1 MADDSISAHK
11 PRRVMR
17 RGDPRLAR
25 HLAPPTPREREA
37 LAGDKPPAPAGRTY
51 GYTRVSTDMQAE
63 HGQSLE
69 LQRDQLAGWAQ
80 MTQRRIDQTI
90 IESGVSGSIPF
101 AKRPEG
107 ARLFAELVRGDA
119 VVCTKI
125 DRFSRNLFDCL
136 SVAQEFQKRG
146 VTLYLLDVDGADP
159 VTGNGKSKLFLSML
173 GAFAEFERDRISA
186 RIRESKQRQKANGEY
201 LGGPPPF
208 GYAPRCRAASG
219 AGAGA
224 AAGDPAHPEA
234 PCGRAVA
241 LQDQRRS
248 RRARGEAQPRH
259 HPQDHCRAEGGGMSG
274 ASDRDFFKARILR
287 HLSQRDR
294 ARDIA
299 DMAEASRRGRL
310 LEGEPE
316 KPLPDVP
323 LHKRGFG
330 VMDEDVP

>member
-1 MADDSISAHK
+1 MTNAN
-11 PRRVMR
+11 PRRPAGVR
-17 RGDPRLAR
+17 RSDWSEQRRAAQSDPRSTS
-25 HLAPPTPREREA
+25 PA
-37 LAGDKPPAPAGRTY
+37 LGRTY

-80 MTQRRIDQTI
+80 MTQRRIDETI

-136 SVAQEFQKRG
+136 SIAQEFQKRG

-173 GAFAEFERDRISA
+173 GAFAEFERDRIST

-201 LGGPPPF
+201 LGGVAPF
-208 GYAPRCRAASG
+208 GWVYDDAKQLVPVAEQQKMLRRIRKLAADGLSPYKISADLAERGVKLSHVTVRKIIAGRRAA
-219 AGAGA
+219 A
-224 AAGDPAHPEA
+224 
-234 PCGRAVA
+234 
-241 LQDQRRS
+241 
-248 RRARGEAQPRH
+248 
-259 HPQDHCRAEGGGMSG
+259 
-274 ASDRDFFKARILR
+274 
-287 HLSQRDR
+287 
-294 ARDIA
+294 
-299 DMAEASRRGRL
+299 
-310 LEGEPE
+310 
-316 KPLPDVP
+316 
-323 LHKRGFG
+323 
-330 VMDEDVP
+330 

>member
-1 MADDSISAHK
+1 MPTNTDRTRDTT

-17 RGDPRLAR
+17 RGDPRLAKY
-25 HLAPPTPREREA
+25 LAPATDRERAA
-37 LAGDKPPAPAGRTY
+37 LAGEPVTPTAPAAGRTY

-80 MTQRRIDQTI
+80 MTQRRIDTLI
-90 IESGVSGSIPF
+90 VESGISGLIPL

-107 ARLFAELVRGDA
+107 AKLFAELVRGDA

-208 GYAPRCRAASG
+208 GYRHDENRKLVPV
-219 AGAGA
+219 
-224 AAGDPAHPEA
+224 PEQQA
-234 PCGRAVA
+234 M
-241 LQDQRRS
+241 LRRIHKL
-248 RRARGEAQPRH
+248 A
-259 HPQDHCRAEGGGMSG
+259 AEGLSPYKI
-274 ASDRDFFKARILR
+274 SDDLA
-287 HLSQRDR
+287 
-294 ARDIA
+294 
-299 DMAEASRRGRL
+299 
-310 LEGEPE
+310 
-316 KPLPDVP
+316 
-323 LHKRGFG
+323 KRGVKLSHVTVRKIIAG
-330 VMDEDVP
+330 RRTAA

>member
-1 MADDSISAHK
+1 MATDSITGRVAV
-11 PRRVMR
+11 RRSGLR
-17 RGDPRLAR
+17 YKRLAE
-25 HLAPPTPREREA
+25 HLNPPTERDRA
-37 LAGDKPPAPAGRTY
+37 SLAGEPPPAPAQCRTY

-90 IESGVSGSIPF
+90 VEAGVSGSIPF

-107 ARLFAELVRGDA
+107 AKLFADLVRGDA

-208 GYAPRCRAASG
+208 GYRHDAERKLVPVPEQQKMLRRIHKLAAEGLSPYKISADLAERG
-219 AGAGA
+219 VKLSHVTVRKIIAG
-224 AAGDPAHPEA
+224 
-234 PCGRAVA
+234 
-241 LQDQRRS
+241 
-248 RRARGEAQPRH
+248 RRATA
-259 HPQDHCRAEGGGMSG
+259 
-274 ASDRDFFKARILR
+274 
-287 HLSQRDR
+287 
-294 ARDIA
+294 
-299 DMAEASRRGRL
+299 
-310 LEGEPE
+310 
-316 KPLPDVP
+316 
-323 LHKRGFG
+323 
-330 VMDEDVP
+330 